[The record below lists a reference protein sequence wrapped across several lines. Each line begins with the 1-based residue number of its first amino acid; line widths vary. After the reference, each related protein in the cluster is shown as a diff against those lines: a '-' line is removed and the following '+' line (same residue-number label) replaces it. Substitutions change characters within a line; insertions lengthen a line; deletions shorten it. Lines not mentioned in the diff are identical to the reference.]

1 MTTMVEASRGTMKA
15 IVQDS
20 YGSPDVLRL
29 AEIDQPTIK
38 PTEVLVRVRAAA
50 VNPLDWFA
58 VTTDGV
64 GRLFF
69 GVRRPRIR
77 VRGVDL
83 AGVVDAVG
91 PNVKRLRPG
100 DEVYGGCRGSFAE
113 YASAGENEL
122 AHKPAKLTFEQAAA
136 VPVAGL
142 TALRAIRDAAKVR
155 PGQKV
160 LINGAS
166 GGVGTFAVQIA
177 RAFGAEVTGVC
188 STRNMDLVKSIGA
201 EHVVDYTREDFTR
214 SGQQYDV
221 ILDNA
226 GTGGLSGSRHVL
238 IPDGTLIYNNGTHGL
253 GPIIRLQLMRP
264 FARQKFPFFITKI
277 NCADLVTLGELIE
290 SGRVTPVIDRTYP
303 LSEAAKAI
311 GHVGEG
317 HARGKVIVSIP

>member
-1 MTTMVEASRGTMKA
+1 MTASSQVSRGTMKA
-15 IVQDS
+15 VVQDR
-20 YGSPDVLRL
+20 YGSSDVLDL
-29 AEIDQPTIK
+29 AEIDKPGIK
-38 PTEVLVRVRAAA
+38 PTEVLIRVHAAA

-58 VTTDGV
+58 LSGGI

-77 VRGVDL
+77 VRGVDA
-83 AGVVDAVG
+83 AGVVEAVG
-91 PNVKRLRPG
+91 QDVERLRPG

-113 YASAGENEL
+113 YASAGESEL
-122 AHKPAKLTFEQAAA
+122 APKPANLTFEQAAA

-142 TALRAIRDAAKVR
+142 TALRAIRDAGKIQ

-166 GGVGTFAVQIA
+166 GGVGTFAVQLA
-177 RAFGAEVTGVC
+177 SAFGAEVTGVC
-188 STRNMDLVKSIGA
+188 STRNVDLVKSIGA

-214 SGQQYDV
+214 SGLLYNV

-226 GTGGLSGSRHVL
+226 GTGGISGSRRVL
-238 IPDGTLIYNNGTHGL
+238 APDGTLIYNNGTHGL
-253 GPIIRLQLMRP
+253 SPLIRLQLMRP

-277 NCADLVTLGELIE
+277 NVADLVALRELIE

-303 LSEAAKAI
+303 LREAAKAI

-317 HARGKVIVSIP
+317 HARGKVIVTIP

>member
-1 MTTMVEASRGTMKA
+1 MKTMVQASRGTMKA

-20 YGSPDVLRL
+20 YGSPDVLKL
-29 AEIDQPTIK
+29 AEIDKPTIK
-38 PTEVLVRVRAAA
+38 ATEVLVRVRAAA

-58 VTTDGV
+58 VTTGGV

-69 GVRRPRIR
+69 GVRRPRVR

-83 AGVVDAVG
+83 AGVVEAVG
-91 PNVKRLRPG
+91 QDVKRLRPG

-113 YASAGENEL
+113 HACAGEDEL
-122 AHKPAKLTFEQAAA
+122 APKPANLTSEQAAA

-142 TALRAIRDAAKVR
+142 TALKAIRDAAKVR

-188 STRNMDLVKSIGA
+188 STRNVDLVKSIGA

-214 SGQQYDV
+214 SGRQYDV

-226 GTGGLSGSRHVL
+226 GTGGLSGSRRVL
-238 IPDGTLIYNNGTHGL
+238 APDGTLIYNNGTHGL

-264 FARQKFPFFITKI
+264 FVRQKLPFFITKI
-277 NCADLVTLGELIE
+277 NYADLATLRELIE

-303 LSEAAKAI
+303 LSEAAKAV

-317 HARGKVIVSIP
+317 HARGKVIVTVP

>member
-20 YGSPDVLRL
+20 YGSPDVLQL
-29 AEIDQPTIK
+29 ADIDKPTIK
-38 PTEVLVRVRAAA
+38 PREVLVRVRAAG

-58 VTTDGV
+58 LTADGV
-64 GRLFF
+64 GRVFF
-69 GVRRPRIR
+69 GVRRPRVR
-77 VRGVDL
+77 VRGVDV
-83 AGVVDAVG
+83 AGVVEAVG
-91 PNVKRLRPG
+91 RDVKQLRPG
-100 DEVYGGCRGSFAE
+100 DEVYGGCRGSCAE
-113 YASAGENEL
+113 YVSAGETQL
-122 AHKPAKLTFEQAAA
+122 AQKPANVTFEQAAA

-142 TALRAIRDAAKVR
+142 TALKAMRDAAKVR

-226 GTGGLSGSRHVL
+226 GTGGSSGSRRVL
-238 IPDGTLIYNNGTHGL
+238 APDGTLIYNNGTHGL

-264 FARQKFPFFITKI
+264 FARQKFPFFITHI
-277 NCADLVTLGELIE
+277 NYADLVTLRELIE
-290 SGRVTPVIDRTYP
+290 SGKVSPVIDRTYP

-311 GHVGEG
+311 CHVGEG

>member
-1 MTTMVEASRGTMKA
+1 MTATVQGFRGSMKA

-20 YGSPDVLRL
+20 YGSPDVLQL
-29 AEIDQPTIK
+29 AEIDKPAIK

-58 VTTDGV
+58 VTTSGV

-83 AGVVDAVG
+83 AGVVEAVG
-91 PNVKRLRPG
+91 QDVKRFQPG
-100 DEVYGGCRGSFAE
+100 DEVYGGGRGSFAE
-113 YASAGENEL
+113 YACAGENEL
-122 AHKPAKLTFEQAAA
+122 APKPANIAFEQAAA

-142 TALRAIRDAAKVR
+142 TALKAIRDAAKVR

-177 RAFGAEVTGVC
+177 RASGAEVTGVC
-188 STRNMDLVKSIGA
+188 STRNVDLVKSIGA
-201 EHVVDYTREDFTR
+201 QHVVDYTREDFTL
-214 SGQQYDV
+214 SGRQYDV

-226 GTGGLSGSRHVL
+226 GTGGISGSRRVL
-238 IPDGTLIYNNGTHGL
+238 APGGTLIYNNGTHGV

-264 FARQKFPFFITKI
+264 FARQKFPF
-277 NCADLVTLGELIE
+277 LLPE
-290 SGRVTPVIDRTYP
+290 STTPT
-303 LSEAAKAI
+303 
-311 GHVGEG
+311 
-317 HARGKVIVSIP
+317 